1 MKQQMSN
8 MEFGRRLA
16 TERDLEKS
24 DVFNLCN
31 IGMYVLQVANLL
43 LCIFMYIFY
52 FNYINRINWFISVL
66 LHALQ
71 GY

>member
-24 DVFNLCN
+24 DVFHLCN
-31 IGMYVLQVANLL
+31 IGMYSLKVARLMFS
-43 LCIFMYIFY
+43 IIDFY
-52 FNYINRINWFISVL
+52 SK
-66 LHALQ
+66 
-71 GY
+71 